1 MLSKIEVIFGGDC
14 GGGGGGGAFSEN
26 CYVELSLSIFL
37 SFQTYSSIIQAITE
51 L

>member
-1 MLSKIEVIFGGDC
+1 VLSKIEVIFDDDDDDD
-14 GGGGGGGAFSEN
+14 AFSEN
-26 CYVELSLSIFL
+26 CYLELSLSIFL

>member
-1 MLSKIEVIFGGDC
+1 MLSKIEVIFDDDDDD
-14 GGGGGGGAFSEN
+14 GAFSEN

>member
-1 MLSKIEVIFGGDC
+1 VLSKIEVIFDDDDDDDDD
-14 GGGGGGGAFSEN
+14 GAFSEN

>member
-1 MLSKIEVIFGGDC
+1 VLSKIEVIFGGDC
-14 GGGGGGGAFSEN
+14 GGGGAFSEN